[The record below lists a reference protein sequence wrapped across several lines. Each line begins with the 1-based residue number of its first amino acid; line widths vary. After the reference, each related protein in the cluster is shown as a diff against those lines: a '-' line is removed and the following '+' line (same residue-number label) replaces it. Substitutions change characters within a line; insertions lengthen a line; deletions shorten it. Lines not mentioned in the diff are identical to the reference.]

1 MKHAHQDCGNI
12 QLNTLELKNRIE
24 SLQTLE
30 LLY

>member
-1 MKHAHQDCGNI
+1 MTHAHQDCGNI
-12 QLNTLELKNRIE
+12 QLNILELKNRLD